1 MRSLLV
7 IVFLFLSVPVFAQ
20 SDGGSQDSSGAGA
33 LRPRSGSYVVG
44 CFPSPAFLSEPIT
57 IQTYNRNPTELS
69 VTIYDNAG
77 REVLDLIPKQTMPG
91 GLQTMTIPPFGY
103 PPACITFG
111 CSRTRRRIPRQPSM
125 SSMTGVL
132 LFFIDVFPIDARN
145 NSNAS
150 SGGL

>member
-91 GLQTMTIPPFGY
+91 GLQTMTIPPF
-103 PPACITFG
+103 
-111 CSRTRRRIPRQPSM
+111 RLPSGVYHVRLLTYT
-125 SSMTGVL
+125 SSDPTAAV
-132 LFFIDVFPIDARN
+132 DVVDDGRFVI
-145 NSNAS
+145 
-150 SGGL
+150 LH